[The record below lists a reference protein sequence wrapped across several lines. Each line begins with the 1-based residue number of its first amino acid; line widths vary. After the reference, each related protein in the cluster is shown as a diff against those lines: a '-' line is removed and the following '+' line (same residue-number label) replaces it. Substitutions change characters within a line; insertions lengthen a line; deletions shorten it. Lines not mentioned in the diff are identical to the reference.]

1 MVKEIKTKSSAIML
15 IIIIAAILVVLNL
28 ISINLFGR
36 LDLTDDGIYSLSDS
50 SRDIIANL
58 TDRLTIKAY
67 ITEELPPPHNG
78 DARYLRDLLDDYKA
92 YSNGYLQ
99 YEFIDP
105 GKEDKEDEAQGYRIP
120 PLQFNVFRNDKT
132 EFIKGYKGVVLLYGD
147 KMEVLPFIENT
158 NNLEYDLTRS
168 INKLTKKEI
177 PSIAFV
183 MGNGAPDLTAGLN
196 YAYQILSDEY
206 RVQFLDLDNIRN
218 IPEQIKALFVVQP
231 KEQLSA
237 WELYLIDQY
246 IMHGGHAAFLL
257 NEVSVDIRS
266 GVVSPLTTGLQ
277 NLLNNYGVG
286 IEEKLIIDLQCN
298 MIPVTRNMG
307 TFQMQS
313 MVRYPFYPAITNFNR
328 DVAIV
333 KDIKKLDFLFIS
345 PLDLTFDVFP
355 GTTRETLLTSSEKA
369 GARAIPV
376 DIAPE
381 KRYIEED
388 FAQSTLP
395 LGAVLT
401 GKFKSYYAGLPAP
414 EYMGPDT
421 SGTTPLPDKRD
432 IGSDDARIVVVGN
445 GSFVTD
451 EFQRATAGFVF
462 MFNIADWMTQDQGL
476 IAIRSK
482 QVTGRTLD
490 IVSDGTKNVT
500 KYINML
506 GMPLLVVVFGL
517 VRWQVKRS
525 ARKRSAL

>member
-1 MVKEIKTKSSAIML
+1 MAREIKTKSSAIML
-15 IIIIAAILVVLNL
+15 IIIIAAILIVLNL

-36 LDLTDDGIYSLSDS
+36 FDLTDDGIYSLSDS
-50 SRDIIANL
+50 SRNIVGNL

-67 ITEELPPPHNG
+67 ITEDLPPPHNG

-92 YSNGYLQ
+92 YSGGYLQ

-105 GKEDKEDEAQGYRIP
+105 GKSDKEDEAQGYRIP

-147 KMEVLPFIENT
+147 KMEVIPFIENT
-158 NNLEYDLTRS
+158 NNLEYDLTRA

-177 PSIAFV
+177 PTIAFV
-183 MGNGAPDLTAGLN
+183 MGNGAPDLTDGLN
-196 YAYQILSDEY
+196 FAYQILSDEY

-218 IPEQIKALFVVQP
+218 IPEHVKALFVVQP
-231 KEQLSA
+231 KDMLSA

-246 IMHGGHAAFLL
+246 IMHGGHVAFLF
-257 NEVSVDIRS
+257 NEINVDIRTS
-266 GVVSPLTTGLQ
+266 VVAPITTGLQ

-286 IEEKLIIDLQCN
+286 IEEKLLIDLQCN

-313 MVRYPFYPAITNFNR
+313 MVRYPFYPAISNFNR
-328 DVAIV
+328 DIAIV

-345 PLDLTFDVFP
+345 PIDFSHEAFP
-355 GTTRETLLTSSEKA
+355 GTTRQPLLSSSEKA
-369 GARAIPV
+369 GARSLPV

-388 FAQSTLP
+388 FARSNIP

-414 EYMGPDT
+414 EYKGPDT
-421 SGTTPLPDKRD
+421 IGTTPFPDKLD

-462 MFNIADWMTQDQGL
+462 LFNIADWMTQDQGL

-482 QVTGRTLD
+482 QVTGRTLQ
-490 IVSDGTKNVT
+490 IVSDGTKNMV
-500 KYINML
+500 KYANML
-506 GMPLLVVVFGL
+506 GMPILVIIFGL
-517 VRWQVKRS
+517 ARWQVRRA